1 MVGRCLGGLDF
12 SRIMGL
18 LMGGSAVGVIVGI
31 PVSGWIFDETG
42 SYESVLIACL
52 VLLLLSALLT
62 ALIRTSRHHAEFA
75 TE

>member
-1 MVGRCLGGLDF
+1 
-12 SRIMGL
+12 MGL

-42 SYESVLIACL
+42 SYEWVLIACL
-52 VLLLLSALLT
+52 VLLLLATMLMALVRT
-62 ALIRTSRHHAEFA
+62 ARHHAEFV